1 MESPL
6 EPWLSGAAK
15 ALLCHSPEAF
25 PAFEILAGDTI
36 RDAGRAPRE
45 AKSGYRENT
54 ISGVSARNNHYL

>member
-1 MESPL
+1 MRTPVEL
-6 EPWLSGAAK
+6 VGEQALDRIAAV
-15 ALLCHSPEAF
+15 
-25 PAFEILAGDTI
+25 LAGDTI